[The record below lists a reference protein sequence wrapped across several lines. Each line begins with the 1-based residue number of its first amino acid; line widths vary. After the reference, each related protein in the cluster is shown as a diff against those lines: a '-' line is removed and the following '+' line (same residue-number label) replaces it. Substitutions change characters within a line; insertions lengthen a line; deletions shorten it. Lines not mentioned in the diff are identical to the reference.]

1 MKKPKR
7 RITAPRMNRRKRFN
21 LLKHFNLLRPIR
33 RKIQNLLRSI
43 RRKIQKLLIY
53 MFILITTFL
62 KFLIL
67 YSRLK
72 KSNHF
77 FSNFFLNFLL

>member
-1 MKKPKR
+1 MKKLKR

-33 RKIQNLLRSI
+33 RKIQ
-43 RRKIQKLLIY
+43 KLVIY

-67 YSRLK
+67 YSRLNK
-72 KSNHF
+72 KIQSLF
-77 FSNFFLNFLL
+77 F